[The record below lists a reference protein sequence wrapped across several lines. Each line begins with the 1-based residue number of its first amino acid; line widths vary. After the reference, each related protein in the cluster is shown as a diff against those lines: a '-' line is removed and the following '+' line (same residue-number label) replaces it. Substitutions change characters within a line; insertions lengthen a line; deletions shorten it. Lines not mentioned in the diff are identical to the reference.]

1 MYTINTLDAG
11 GIGAVANL
19 GGGVCPPVDVSRLIF
34 DDDDAINDNIMI
46 HVCVWLC
53 ARVCKQGKTQILVEI
68 KSNIHHYYQISCGC
82 VHKERE
88 GDKFLVGTLILTQV
102 PILSFR

>member
-1 MYTINTLDAG
+1 MVIKHLSISNYSRINKCFMYTINTLDAG

-46 HVCVWLC
+46 HVCV
-53 ARVCKQGKTQILVEI
+53 
-68 KSNIHHYYQISCGC
+68 
-82 VHKERE
+82 
-88 GDKFLVGTLILTQV
+88 
-102 PILSFR
+102 